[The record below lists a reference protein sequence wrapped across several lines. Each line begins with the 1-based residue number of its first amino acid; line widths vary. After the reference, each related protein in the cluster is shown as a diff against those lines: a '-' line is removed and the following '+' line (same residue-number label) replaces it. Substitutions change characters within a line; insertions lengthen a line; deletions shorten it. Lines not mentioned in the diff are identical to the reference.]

1 MRIISPRGFQRLAY
15 DERRTAAAG
24 VTKLAGTGDVVLRKD
39 FFAPAQVIDDD
50 LLFTI
55 STPTVDRSNDS
66 VSLDGW
72 DLTAF
77 RLNPVVLWAHD
88 QFSLPIGRCTEIGA
102 DGGVL
107 KARVRFVSEDMPV
120 VGPFAAACR
129 RMALEGFISATSVG
143 FRPIEY
149 AVTDDPA
156 RGGDGWFPGIDFK
169 RHELVEFSLV
179 TVPANA
185 EALIDPAERGD
196 IAPPAGVTVPG
207 VSAPDSLLAEAAA
220 LAITR
225 KAERARALRLARAP
239 G

>member
-1 MRIISPRGFQRLAY
+1 MRIISSRGFQRLAY
-15 DERRTAAAG
+15 DARHNAAAG
-24 VTKLAGTGDVVLRKD
+24 ITKLVGTSDVKLRKD
-39 FFAPAQVIDDD
+39 FFAPVQMIDED

-55 STPTVDRSNDS
+55 STPTVDRSQDT

-72 DLTAF
+72 DLTGY

-88 QFSLPIGRCTEIGA
+88 QLSLPIGRCTEIGV
-102 DGGVL
+102 DGGAL
-107 KARVRFVSEDMPV
+107 KARVRFVPEDMPV

-129 RMALEGFISATSVG
+129 RMVLEGFISATSVG

-156 RGGDGWFPGIDFK
+156 RGGDGWSPGIDFK

-179 TVPANA
+179 PVPANA
-185 EALIDPAERGD
+185 EALIAPAERGD

-207 VSAPDSLLAEAAA
+207 VSAPDPLLAEAAA